1 MSLGFVHHK
10 LSVEKYERMIRAGI
24 FTENDRVELIRGELL
39 DKTPIGEA
47 HVEVVNR
54 LTRKFAK
61 LLDEAITVSV
71 QNPLLLPDSEPEP
84 DLALYTLRTPGKARA
99 SDVHLVIEVADSSLD
114 FDRTVKLGIYA
125 EAGIP
130 EYWIV
135 NVLDDE
141 IEIYRQPKLDRSYAS
156 MSVCRRGDVVSPLA
170 FPGITLAVDEILP

>member
-39 DKTPIGEA
+39 DKMPIGEA

-54 LTRKFAK
+54 LNRKFSI

-84 DLALYTLRTPGKARA
+84 DVALYTLRTPGKARA
-99 SDVHLVIEVADSSLD
+99 SDVHLVVEVADSSLD

-141 IEIYRQPKLDRSYAS
+141 IEIHRQPQLDGSYALTS
-156 MSVCRRGDVVSPLA
+156 TLHRGDSLQPLA
-170 FPGITLAVDEILP
+170 FPGVTLSVVEILP